1 VTPTVPRSS
10 IFLVGFMGAGK
21 TSVGRRVAARLG
33 AAFADT
39 DELVVEREGRPIERI
54 FEESGEGY
62 FRRVEWEALEAL
74 GGRSELV
81 VATGGG
87 LFLGLV
93 ARRWLREHGVT
104 AWLDVPFAECLRRLG
119 SGPARPLFH
128 RVREPA
134 EQRALYERRR
144 ATYALADVRVPGL
157 GPEDE
162 VAARLLGRLG
172 LEVP

>member
-1 VTPTVPRSS
+1 MT

-33 AAFADT
+33 AGFADT

-62 FRRVEWEALEAL
+62 FRQAEWQALQGL
-74 GGRSELV
+74 GLCSGQV

-87 LFLGLV
+87 LFLGLA
-93 ARRWLREHGVT
+93 ARRWLRGQGVT
-104 AWLDVPFAECLRRLG
+104 VWLDVPFAECLRRLAA
-119 SGPARPLFH
+119 GPARPVFH

-144 ATYALADVRVPGL
+144 ATYALAEVRVPGL

-172 LEVP
+172 IEDP